1 VVNDPVYLTEPFVRT
16 TNWGIDPHQTIAP
29 YPCQAVVEIERPQGV
44 VPHHLV
50 GANKFLGEFAAKVSL
65 PFEPTRGGAET
76 MYPDFMQKMKTMQP
90 AREEKKGAT
99 K

>member
-1 VVNDPVYLTEPFVRT
+1 VRT
-16 TNWGIDPHQTIAP
+16 TNWAIDPHQTIAP

-50 GANKFLGEFAAKVSL
+50 GSNKFLGEFAAKMSL

-76 MYPDFMQKMKTMQP
+76 MYPEYALKLQGMTP
-90 AREEKKGAT
+90 ASKK
-99 K
+99 